1 MPRKC
6 TIELACDY
14 LAACRTYG
22 GNPRDEI
29 NWWTKY
35 SPKMKMHEST
45 KSYLSN
51 IFQGIHDGKSL
62 KAAVDFA
69 NILCK

>member
-1 MPRKC
+1 
-6 TIELACDY
+6 
-14 LAACRTYG
+14 
-22 GNPRDEI
+22 
-29 NWWTKY
+29 
-35 SPKMKMHEST
+35 MKIHEST

-62 KAAVDFA
+62 KAAVNFA